1 MSKIEIFDPAMC
13 CSTGVC
19 GPSVDKELLR
29 VATTINNLTKKG
41 ADIVRHNL
49 TSEPQAFIDNQKV
62 NQLLNSKGTDILP
75 ITFVDGELV
84 KTNAHLTNAE
94 FAKYSGL
101 PKEVIAEIA
110 LNKDKKEGGCCC
122 KGGCC

>member
-29 VATTINNLTKKG
+29 VAATINNLTKKG

-49 TSEPQAFIDNQKV
+49 TSEPQAFVDNEKV
-62 NQLLNSKGTDILP
+62 NVLLNSKGVDVLP
-75 ITFVDGELV
+75 ITCVNGEIV
-84 KTNAHLTNAE
+84 KTNSHLTNAE
-94 FAKYSGL
+94 FVKYSGL
-101 PKEVIAEIA
+101 PKEAINEITF
-110 LNKDKKEGGCCC
+110 NKDNKEGGCCC

>member
-13 CSTGVC
+13 FSTGLC
-19 GPSVDKELLR
+19 GLSVDKELLR

>member
-1 MSKIEIFDPAMC
+1 MNKIEIFDPAMC

-41 ADIVRHNL
+41 ANIVRYNL
-49 TSEPQAFIDNQKV
+49 TSNPQAFVDNQRV
-62 NQLLNSKGTDILP
+62 NDLLNSKGVDILP
-75 ITFVDGELV
+75 ITFVDGEIV
-84 KTNAHLTNAE
+84 KTNAYLTNAE
-94 FAKYSGL
+94 FAIYSGL

-110 LNKDKKEGGCCC
+110 LNREIKDGGCCC

>member
-19 GPSVDKELLR
+19 GPSIDKELLR
-29 VATTINNLTKKG
+29 VSAIINNLTKKG
-41 ADIVRHNL
+41 AHIVRHNL

-62 NQLLNSKGTDILP
+62 NELLNSKGVDVLP
-75 ITFVDGELV
+75 ITFVDGGLV

-101 PKEVIAEIA
+101 SKEAIVEIA

>member
-1 MSKIEIFDPAMC
+1 MKKIEIFDPAMC

-29 VATTINNLTKKG
+29 VATIINSFNKKG
-41 ADIVRHNL
+41 ANIVRHNL
-49 TSEPQAFIDNQKV
+49 SSEPQAFVDNQKV
-62 NQLLNSKGTDILP
+62 NELLNLKGVDVLP
-75 ITFVDGELV
+75 ITLVDDEIV
-84 KTNAHLTNAE
+84 KTGSHLTNAE
-94 FAKYSGL
+94 FTKYSGL

-110 LNKDKKEGGCCC
+110 LNKDQKQSGCCC